1 MRKEEVFIIIPIMY
15 LLVIKQLTTMLI
27 IMAVG
32 FIFARALKVDEKEQK
47 FLSKLLLY
55 MINPLMAFNSF
66 NMEFDSSKLKQFI
79 FVVLVSF
86 CVHIVM
92 IALAFLTT
100 LSKKPE
106 NLEFNELDRVGV
118 VFTNCGFMGIPLIRG
133 VFGDEGVFFLMG
145 YLVVFNILL
154 WTWGYYQV
162 SGGVNLKKIITNPNI
177 IAVFLGIIVFCCPFT
192 IPEGLARPF
201 KMIGDV
207 NTVVAMLLL
216 GILLAGF
223 KKPESMIFVFKIIKF
238 CFVRLVLCSII
249 NLVFLFVVYKIF
261 GWMPDAKLMIF
272 VVYICS
278 LCPAA
283 TSVPSLA
290 CVFEKNATY
299 ASMIVSIT
307 SVLCMVTIPAFVAL
321 AELFIK

>member
-1 MRKEEVFIIIPIMY
+1 MY
-15 LLVIKQLTTMLI
+15 LLVIKQLSTMLF

-32 FIFARALKVDEKEQK
+32 FIFAKALKVDEKEQK

-66 NMEFDSSKLKQFI
+66 NIEFNPSKLKQFI
-79 FVVLVSF
+79 FVVVL
-86 CVHIVM
+86 
-92 IALAFLTT
+92 ALAVHFLMMGVAFLCTF
-100 LSKKPE
+100 SKKPE
-106 NLEFNELDRVGV
+106 DVDYNQLDRVGI

-145 YLVVFNILL
+145 YLVVFNVLL

-162 SGGVNLKKIITNPNI
+162 SGGVNIKKILTNPNI
-177 IAVFLGIIVFCCPFT
+177 IAVCLGIIVFCCPFT
-192 IPEGLARPF
+192 LPEPIAHPLR
-201 KMIGDV
+201 MIGDV
-207 NTVVAMLLL
+207 NTAVAMILL

-223 KKPESMIFVFKIIKF
+223 KKPDSMDFLFKIIKF
-238 CFVRLVLCSII
+238 CFVRLVICSII
-249 NLVFLFVVYKIF
+249 NLVFVFIVYKIF
-261 GWMPDAKLMIF
+261 AWMPDAKLMIF
-272 VVYICS
+272 VIYICS
-278 LCPAA
+278 LCPAG

-321 AELFIK
+321 AEVFIK